1 MILSYHERN
10 KIENFYAIG
19 ANVDLSLEYQLK
31 KMKNLCQKVEI
42 ELDKPRATY
51 YIASDE
57 FEYNVDFLI
66 NGFSTLIEYYHTW
79 VIQKSIGLANP
90 NVKISY
96 KAIKKGD
103 DKSIDDVL
111 KKYGVGKTEQP
122 ELYKFNF
129 YEKCKSK
136 YLSAMDFL
144 FVGKCHEIFVL
155 NNYIKHNH
163 ITRGYAPLT
172 ILDGK
177 DFSFPYLFIDNMRD
191 DLLNRSLLRY
201 LLNSPLAEV
210 TDNIDDK
217 YYKNYFSDNRPAHYK
232 IGNLEIIVVNGLEY
246 VKSSNSIGLSIESIL
261 ETISLASIDI
271 LNVMTDELVIAGI
284 SGGTDTNNFSALKNS
299 FKARKAKTIRN
310 VLSILDENC

>member
-1 MILSYHERN
+1 VILSYHERN

-19 ANVDLSLEYQLK
+19 ADVHLSLQYQLK
-31 KMKNLCQKVEI
+31 KMKNLCEKVEI
-42 ELDKPRATY
+42 EIDKPRDTY
-51 YIASDE
+51 YIASNE

-96 KAIKKGD
+96 KAIKKDD
-103 DKSIDDVL
+103 DKSIDNVL

-122 ELYKFNF
+122 ELYKFDF

-136 YLSAMDFL
+136 YLSAMNFL

-163 ITRGYAPLT
+163 MMRGYAPLT

-177 DFSFPYLFIDNMRD
+177 GFSFPYLFIDNMRGN
-191 DLLNRSLLRY
+191 LLNRSLLRY
-201 LLNSPLAEV
+201 LLNHPLAEV
-210 TDNIDDK
+210 VDNIDDE
-217 YYKNYFSDNRPAHYK
+217 YYKNYLSDNSSANYTM
-232 IGNLEIIVVNGLEY
+232 GGMEIIVVNGLEY

-271 LNVMTDELVIAGI
+271 LNVMINELVSEGI
-284 SGGTDTNNFSALKNS
+284 TGGTDTNTFLALKNS
-299 FKARKAKTIRN
+299 FKARKAKTIN
-310 VLSILDENC
+310 NLL

>member
-19 ANVDLSLEYQLK
+19 ADVHLSLQYQLK
-31 KMKNLCQKVEI
+31 KMKNLCEKVEI
-42 ELDKPRATY
+42 EIDKPRDTY
-51 YIASDE
+51 YIASNE

-96 KAIKKGD
+96 KAIKKDD
-103 DKSIDDVL
+103 DKSIDNVL

-122 ELYKFNF
+122 ELYKFDF

-136 YLSAMDFL
+136 YLSAMNFL

-163 ITRGYAPLT
+163 MMRGYAPLT

-177 DFSFPYLFIDNMRD
+177 GFSFPYLFIDNMRGN
-191 DLLNRSLLRY
+191 LLNRSLLRY
-201 LLNSPLAEV
+201 LLNHPLAEV
-210 TDNIDDK
+210 VDNIDDE
-217 YYKNYFSDNRPAHYK
+217 YYKNYLSDNSSANYTM
-232 IGNLEIIVVNGLEY
+232 GGMEIIVVNGLEY

-271 LNVMTDELVIAGI
+271 LNVMINELVSEGI
-284 SGGTDTNNFSALKNS
+284 TGGTDTNTFLALKNS
-299 FKARKAKTIRN
+299 FKARKAKTIN
-310 VLSILDENC
+310 NLL